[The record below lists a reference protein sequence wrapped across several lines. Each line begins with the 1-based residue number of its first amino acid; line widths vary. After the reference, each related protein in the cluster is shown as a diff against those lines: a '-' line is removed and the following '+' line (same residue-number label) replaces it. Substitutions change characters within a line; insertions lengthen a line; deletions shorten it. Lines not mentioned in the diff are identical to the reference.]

1 MTTINNTD
9 DLLRALSENPEWKAA
24 VRAQILGD
32 ELMQL
37 PDRFN
42 AFIEQMTAFTAR
54 QEQFNERIAASVE
67 RLEELNRRMAVSVE
81 EQKELNE
88 RIIRRLDRITDDTA
102 QIKGAHAR
110 ATAVDDAPG
119 IAVDMGMEYVRTVT
133 RGEVVRMAQKASGGD
148 IPANEL
154 RSFRY
159 ADLIIEVIDGNQ
171 TNYIAV
177 EASFTADQRDTDR
190 ALRNARFLTRF
201 TGCPAHAA
209 IASVRNDRDLDEKFA
224 PGNVYWHPIPGRDL
238 EPE

>member
-9 DLLRALSENPEWKAA
+9 DLLRALSENPEWRAA

-32 ELMQL
+32 ELIQL
-37 PDRFN
+37 PARFD
-42 AFIEQMTAFTAR
+42 AFVAQVTSFVAR
-54 QEQFNERIAASVE
+54 QEQFNERMATSVE
-67 RLEELNRRMAVSVE
+67 GLNNRMGAFIDA
-81 EQKELNE
+81 QTDLNE

-119 IAVDMGMEYVRTVT
+119 IAVDMGMEYVRTVA
-133 RGEVVRMAQKASGGD
+133 RAEVVRMAQKASGGD

-159 ADLIIEVIDGNQ
+159 ADLIIEVTDGNQ

-201 TGCPAHAA
+201 TGCPAQAA

>member
-1 MTTINNTD
+1 MNLEYIDTLTQ
-9 DLLRALSENPEWKAA
+9 A
-24 VRAQILGD
+24 
-32 ELMQL
+32 EL
-37 PDRFN
+37 
-42 AFIEQMTAFTAR
+42 
-54 QEQFNERIAASVE
+54 
-67 RLEELNRRMAVSVE
+67 
-81 EQKELNE
+81 
-88 RIIRRLDRITDDTA
+88 
-102 QIKGAHAR
+102 
-110 ATAVDDAPG
+110 
-119 IAVDMGMEYVRTVT
+119 
-133 RGEVVRMAQKASGGD
+133 VRMARRGRDLD

-209 IASVRNDRDLDEKFA
+209 IASVRNHRDLDEKFA

>member
-9 DLLRALSENPEWKAA
+9 DLLRALSENPEWRAA

-37 PDRFN
+37 PARFD
-42 AFIEQMTAFTAR
+42 AFIDQVTAFIAR
-54 QEQFNERIAASVE
+54 QEKFNERMTVFVE
-67 RLEELNRRMAVSVE
+67 EQRDLNKRMAAFVE

-119 IAVDMGMEYVRTVT
+119 IAVDMGMGYVRTVA
-133 RGEVVRMAQKASGGD
+133 RAEVVRMAQKASGGD

-159 ADLIIEVIDGNQ
+159 ADLIIEVTDGNQ

-209 IASVRNDRDLDEKFA
+209 IASVRNDRDLDENII

-238 EPE
+238 EPS